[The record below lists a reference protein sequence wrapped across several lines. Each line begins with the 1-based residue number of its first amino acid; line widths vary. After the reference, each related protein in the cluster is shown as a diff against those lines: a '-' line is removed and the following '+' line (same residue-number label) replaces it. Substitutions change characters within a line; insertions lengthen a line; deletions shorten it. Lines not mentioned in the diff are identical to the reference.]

1 MNYNKYIIDTVALQN
16 KFNSSIDEKW
26 IERKDFK
33 WDLCIFVEVGE
44 MLASTGYKHWKNE
57 KLDLEN
63 IKMEIV
69 DIYHFWL
76 SWALYQINQ
85 LNILGLRNDIREIMI
100 QEMCQYYE
108 TKFLHYNPLILKTE
122 ENQLYKEHFIKEL
135 KKKSFKLT
143 SFLVKQE
150 FITAELIRYSFN
162 ALLDLIHICFENF
175 EDFYALYLAKN
186 ALNKFRQD
194 NGYKNGTYKKIWHG
208 NMEDNYHVSKIID
221 DIKKSSNSNELLN
234 IDYILIKMDE
244 EYKKIKY

>member
-1 MNYNKYIIDTVALQN
+1 MNYNTYIIDTVALQN
-16 KFNSSIDEKW
+16 KFNSSIDSKW
-26 IERKDFK
+26 LERKDFK

-76 SWALYQINQ
+76 SWALFQ
-85 LNILGLRNDIREIMI
+85 LNKYNIQGMKNDLREIMI
-100 QEMCQYYE
+100 QEMKQYYDN
-108 TKFLHYNPLILKTE
+108 KFLNYNPLILQTE
-122 ENQLYKEHFIKEL
+122 KKQLYKEHFIKEL
-135 KKKSFKLT
+135 KEKSFKLT
-143 SFLVKQE
+143 SFLINQE
-150 FITAELIRYSFN
+150 SKTTTELIRDSFYS
-162 ALLDLIHICFENF
+162 LLELIHICFENF

-194 NGYKNGTYKKIWHG
+194 NGYKTGNYKKIWHG

-221 DIKKSSNSNELLN
+221 DIKKLTNYNDLLN
-234 IDYILIKMDE
+234 IDYILIKMAE
-244 EYKKIKY
+244 EYQK